1 MPKTSKFPE
10 LLSKAKIAEQAERYE
25 DMVEYMRQ
33 ISSQVNG
40 DELTEEERNLISVG
54 YKNLMAQR
62 RTSWRIAESF
72 ANEHKG
78 DSDYEAYRDMIAEEV
93 RKVIEMVIT
102 DVVQRFTEGDA
113 AATEVESLVFF
124 KKMEGDYYRYGAETS
139 KPDNAKYGEFL
150 ELADQAY
157 SKAQE
162 LAKQDHDNT
171 TSEHMGMKWTSAIW
185 LGLGLN
191 QSVFLY
197 EIKNEAEK
205 AKALAQEHFDEA
217 LKELDTVEEPQYK
230 DATLIMQLLKDNLT
244 LWNDD
249 DHNDDMQVQDI
260 DDN

>member
-124 KKMEGDYYRYGAETS
+124 KKMEGDYYRYGAETA
-139 KPDNAKYGEFL
+139 KPDMQKHAEF
-150 ELADQAY
+150 ADKADKAY

-162 LAKQDHDNT
+162 LAKANHAGGDGT
-171 TSEHMGMKWTSAIW
+171 IKWTNAIW

-197 EIKNEAEK
+197 EIKQEADR

-217 LKELDTVEEPQYK
+217 LKELDAVEEPEYK
-230 DATLIMQLLKDNLT
+230 DATLIMQLLKDNLS
-244 LWNDD
+244 LWTEDN
-249 DHNDDMQVQDI
+249 NDDMQVQDI
-260 DDN
+260 DEA